1 MNRLATVIRKRR
13 KELGQTQAQLAE
25 GIISVPYLSLIENG
39 KATPGKDILTLLANR
54 LQISV
59 HQLLGIT
66 DQQKVEAFDQQL
78 QTILLDIFQTRFSTA
93 RQKIAEC
100 KKNAEPLG
108 DLHTMM
114 EIDLLEIHSY
124 LHCWDTVSKGFQLLK
139 EFERQWGQS
148 LETSTLKMK
157 YFHVK
162 GLAAMKAFQFQSA
175 FRYLKEAKQ
184 HWSADNSEIEK
195 AYIDLALGFVSFFT
209 PQFSVGFTSI
219 EKACQI
225 LQQNDQPYGII
236 LCYLCLST
244 GYRYLGDIEQAK
256 FYIRKALRLE
266 SQFHFPTLF
275 SCYAHL
281 ELSACYISQNKIEE
295 GQEHLEIAKG
305 FVTKNQRFE
314 QGMVD
319 KLSGLIA
326 FKHEQYETASDF
338 ISQARTTLKN
348 HLPIFADCSVYLG
361 KIAFVQQDF
370 ARFRIEYQQ
379 ALRAYEASEMFS
391 YAASVA
397 HILGKFYQ
405 QQGDTQKTI
414 EYFALSSQF
423 YQESFPNLHFILPSE

>member
-78 QTILLDIFQTRFSTA
+78 QNILLDIFQTRFASA
-93 RQKIAEC
+93 RKKIAEC
-100 KKNAEPLG
+100 KKKMEPLG
-108 DLHTMM
+108 DLHTLM

-124 LHCWDTVSKGFQLLK
+124 LHNWDTVSKGFQLLK
-139 EFERQWGQS
+139 KFERQWEQS

-184 HWSADNSEIEK
+184 HWSSENSEIEK

-219 EKACQI
+219 EKACHI
-225 LQQNDQPYGII
+225 LQRNDQPYGII
-236 LCYLCLST
+236 LCYLCLGN
-244 GYRYLGDIEQAK
+244 GYRYLGDIEQAMS
-256 FYIRKALRLE
+256 YIRRALRLE

-281 ELSACYISQNKIEE
+281 ELSACYISQNKIAE
-295 GQEHLEIAKG
+295 GREHLEVAKN
-305 FVTKNQRFE
+305 FVTKNHIFE
-314 QGMVD
+314 QGVVEKQM
-319 KLSGLIA
+319 GLIA
-326 FKHEQYETASDF
+326 LKQEQYEVASDRL
-338 ISQARTTLKN
+338 SQARTTLKN

-361 KIAFVQQDF
+361 KIAFAQQDF

-397 HILGKFYQ
+397 HSLAKFHQ

-414 EYFALSSQF
+414 EYFAMSSQF
-423 YQESFPNLHFILPSE
+423 YQESFPNLRFILPSE